1 MIKRWSTFNESN
13 STDIFKSE
21 VEKMREF
28 FIEFEDSNSVTYDMK
43 VIGSSHT
50 MSKRENDMFWGINP
64 KSGNFDNWLMS
75 LTAEANRYLENEDY
89 RKLFLMSSEFSKY
102 PFCFCVNIK
111 LKGEKDNEHYGSF
124 SSNCNISEE
133 GVEMLEDV
141 LVAYKRLKDNYDKIT
156 IDLNSSHSDYK
167 PVTLKIY
174 FNPINQV
181 ID

>member
-43 VIGSSHT
+43 VIGSNESV
-50 MSKRENDMFWGINP
+50 MLWSINP
-64 KSGNFDNWLMS
+64 RSGNFDNWLMS

-102 PFCFCVNIK
+102 PFCFCVDIK
-111 LKGEKDNEHYGSF
+111 LKGVRDNVHYGS
-124 SSNCNISEE
+124 NCNMSEE

-174 FNPINQV
+174 FNPIV
-181 ID
+181 D

>member
-43 VIGSSHT
+43 VVGSNES
-50 MSKRENDMFWGINP
+50 DMLWSINP
-64 KSGNFDNWLMS
+64 RSGNFDNWLMS

-156 IDLNSSHSDYK
+156 IDLNSSHSVYK

>member
-50 MSKRENDMFWGINP
+50 NSKRENDMTWSINP

-111 LKGEKDNEHYGSF
+111 LKGEKDNEHFG
-124 SSNCNISEE
+124 SNCNISEE

-156 IDLNSSHSDYK
+156 IDLNSSHSVYK

>member
-156 IDLNSSHSDYK
+156 IDLNSSHSVYK

-174 FNPINQV
+174 FNPIV
-181 ID
+181 D